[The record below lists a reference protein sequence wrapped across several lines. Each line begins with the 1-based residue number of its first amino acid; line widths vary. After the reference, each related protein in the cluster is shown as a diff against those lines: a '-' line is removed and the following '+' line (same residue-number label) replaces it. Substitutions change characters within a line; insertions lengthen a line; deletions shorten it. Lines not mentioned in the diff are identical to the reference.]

1 MNEEHFAYKIRHHL
15 NRGLYELRP
24 ETASR
29 LAVARENALAR
40 QKQAISLSVLAT
52 AGSFVHN
59 QFANLRLK
67 QVLIS
72 LALLLCVVG
81 STFWQA
87 DRRVT
92 ELGAIDSALLADDL
106 PIGAFTDK
114 GFNAWLQSAS
124 SE

>member
-1 MNEEHFAYKIRHHL
+1 MNEQLFAYKIRQHL

-29 LAVARENALAR
+29 LFAARQNALAR
-40 QKQAISLSVLAT
+40 QNQTASLSVLAT
-52 AGSFVHN
+52 AGSFVHY

-67 QVLIS
+67 QILIS
-72 LALLLCVVG
+72 VTLLLCVVG

-114 GFNAWLQSAS
+114 GFNAWLKRAS
-124 SE
+124 PE